1 MTNAGDKA
9 IAFVGD
15 SGYGKSTLAA
25 AFLAA
30 GHRLLTDD
38 VLVLKKGDGGEFYA
52 YPGPRRIKLV
62 PEIAE
67 RFLRGLPRGTPMAP
81 SATKRVIPLK
91 GLEARGTPARLE
103 AIYALPP
110 PGARCRNRVVNVRRL
125 SQRQAC
131 VKILASTF
139 NPIVVEVQRLQQQLV
154 FASDVVSNV
163 PVKSLSYCRDLA
175 ALSAVRDAIL
185 ADVT

>member
-1 MTNAGDKA
+1 M
-9 IAFVGD
+9 
-15 SGYGKSTLAA
+15 
-25 AFLAA
+25 
-30 GHRLLTDD
+30 
-38 VLVLKKGDGGEFYA
+38 
-52 YPGPRRIKLV
+52 
-62 PEIAE
+62 
-67 RFLRGLPRGTPMAP
+67 
-81 SATKRVIPLK
+81 
-91 GLEARGTPARLE
+91 
-103 AIYALPP
+103 
-110 PGARCRNRVVNVRRL
+110 RRL